1 MNLTNIQTRRANSVM
16 YFSILTLSIMM
27 ILSNIGIL
35 LSGIEQTKC
44 IIHISMSLVCN
55 IFTTLCYFFYTDET
69 KKKYFLCVICF
80 AMTTA
85 GSMTA
90 GITDTYSLGFAIIVA
105 SIAYVNLQLTVT
117 LEILTF
123 LTYLAEVLYLQ
134 LVKKEAI
141 SLIPIVIIFAGT
153 VIICLISTL
162 VILLLGKAEK
172 ENRSRLL
179 EQVEEQQ
186 LIVDEITNMTNE
198 VSEAFEKLVEHLNI
212 IQEQSEVNKTSM
224 TNLSEIMENT
234 ATQLQNQ
241 VQSTEKIQD
250 MITETVGRAEDIK
263 VMADSVQKNVDV
275 GVEVSLIA
283 RKHSDKVN
291 EHTKEMTN
299 TMQVLSEKVKDVSSI
314 VQTILEI
321 SKETNLLALNAS
333 IEAARAG
340 EAGRGFAV
348 VAEQIRILSENTGVS
363 TNQIS
368 AIINE
373 LVEATE
379 KMFSILNE
387 SVASIEIQSEKM
399 ENVNEKFKITGENIT
414 TLLKYLMGIPNNIHA
429 ICDSN
434 QNIVNEISQL
444 SATTEEVSAVAQEGL
459 GMSDTIH
466 GHIYDFGQL
475 ITYIHNRIKALKNTV
490 QKGKDE

>member
-1 MNLTNIQTRRANSVM
+1 MNLTNIQTRRANNVM
-16 YFSILTLSIMM
+16 YFSILILSIIM
-27 ILSNIGIL
+27 ILANIGIL

-44 IIHISMSLVCN
+44 IIHISMLLACN
-55 IFTTLCYFFYTDET
+55 TFTTLCYFYYKHET
-69 KKKYFLCVICF
+69 KKMYFLCVIWF
-80 AMTTA
+80 VMITA

-90 GITDTYSLGFAIIVA
+90 GITDTYSVGFAIIVA

-117 LEILTF
+117 LEVLTF
-123 LTYLAEVLYLQ
+123 LIYLAEVLYLR

-141 SLIPIVIIFAGT
+141 SLIPIVMIFAVT
-153 VIICLISTL
+153 LIICAISTF

-172 ENRSRLL
+172 ENRSRIL

-186 LIVDEITNMTNE
+186 LIVDEITSMTNE
-198 VSEAFEKLVEHLNI
+198 VSETFEKLVEHLNI

-224 TNLSEIMENT
+224 TNLSKIMEST

-275 GVEVSLIA
+275 GIEVSLIA
-283 RKHSDKVN
+283 KKHSDKVN
-291 EHTKEMTN
+291 EHTKEMTS

-314 VQTILEI
+314 VQTILKI
-321 SKETNLLALNAS
+321 SRETNLLALNAS

-340 EAGRGFAV
+340 EAGKGFAV

-368 AIINE
+368 AIIND

-414 TLLKYLMGIPNNIHA
+414 TLLKHLMGIPNNIYA

-466 GHIYDFGQL
+466 GHIYDFGQS

-490 QKGKDE
+490 QKGKEE